1 MILDDNSPGF
11 YFVLDEKR
19 KIKIMNNG
27 KLFVSYALG
36 RIYSG
41 TIGGVIGIIF
51 LTWLVSTLNQQGA
64 GAQSIAGT
72 VAGLIVTVLFSIRAT
87 VKWSADHPY
96 RLMLWY
102 TISMTLDI
110 IVIFSCQSLPWVILG
125 SSAVTSVGPSVFLQ
139 ARAVMLNRVM
149 AADELSIFKNRLD
162 TIGIIST
169 ICGSAIG
176 MITPVSLDIIGWL
189 TLAYLIL
196 ILHANLWQIRELEKM
211 PKLKLK

>member
-1 MILDDNSPGF
+1 
-11 YFVLDEKR
+11 
-19 KIKIMNNG
+19 MNNG
-27 KLFVSYALG
+27 KLFISYALG
-36 RIYSG
+36 RLWSG
-41 TIGGVIGIIF
+41 IIGGVIGIIF

-72 VAGLIVTVLFSIRAT
+72 IASLIVTIMFSTRSI

-96 RLMLWY
+96 RLMVWY
-102 TISMTLDI
+102 TVSMLINIT
-110 IVIFSCQSLPWVILG
+110 VIFTCQSLPWVILG

-162 TIGIIST
+162 TIGTISALA
-169 ICGSAIG
+169 GSGLG
-176 MITPVSLDIIGWL
+176 MITPVSLDVVGWL
-189 TLAYLIL
+189 TLVYLIL

-211 PKLKLK
+211 PRLKLK